1 MKTLDLGTRL
11 VEYQDDQATRDAVY
25 EKVLDWFIQVE
36 TFSGEGVMQNDTPLL
51 EAPQLLVDLADD
63 IFQFDVKWEGD

>member
-1 MKTLDLGTRL
+1 MKTLDLGNRL
-11 VEYQDDQATRDAVY
+11 VKYKDDQVTRDAVY
-25 EKVLDWFIQVE
+25 EYILAWFIRVE